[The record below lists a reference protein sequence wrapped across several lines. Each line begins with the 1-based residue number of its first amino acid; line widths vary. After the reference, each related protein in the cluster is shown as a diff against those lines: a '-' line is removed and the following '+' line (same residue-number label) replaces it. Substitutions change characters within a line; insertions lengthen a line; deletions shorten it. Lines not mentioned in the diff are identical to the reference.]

1 MSSTDGV
8 PVSAPKPSD
17 IRRPSRVILEG
28 RRSGPISDRRGG
40 KAKANKRTLAIALAL
55 LLPAIVSLA
64 LFRLW
69 PAGKAFV
76 TSFEE
81 LSGGFGFGN
90 YEYLF
95 STPDFQQMIFV
106 TLMFNLAINPIQVVL
121 ALALA
126 LLIQQRLPGTTLW
139 RMLAFAPTALPIA
152 VGAIVWNIAFRE
164 DDGLVNSFLATLGFD
179 KLPWLTSTSLAMPAI
194 IIMACW
200 VGVGY
205 WMVFLLAGLNEIPQ
219 SILQAAEID
228 GAGWWRRTF
237 SIVIPLIRRQLLFV
251 LIAATVVNFLM
262 FAPVQ
267 IMTSGGPNGSTN
279 LIMYS
284 AYTQAFGF
292 NDQPLAAAHVV
303 IVMSIL
309 LVIVGIQFKLLK
321 SKDGDN

>member
-1 MSSTDGV
+1 MNPRGEV
-8 PVSAPKPSD
+8 HRSAPANA
-17 IRRPSRVILEG
+17 V
-28 RRSGPISDRRGG
+28 SDRRS
-40 KAKANKRTLAIALAL
+40 ANANGRGARPGLSQDRVRTPHKRRVLYIAL
-55 LLPAIVSLA
+55 LLLAPAVISLA

-69 PAGKAFV
+69 PAGKAV
-76 TSFEE
+76 LTSFEE
-81 LSGGFGFGN
+81 ISGGFGFGN

-95 STPDFQQMIFV
+95 TTPDFQQMLLV
-106 TLMFNLAINPIQVVL
+106 TLLFNLVINPVQVIL

-152 VGAIVWNIAFRE
+152 VGAIVWNVAFRTE
-164 DDGLVNSFLATLGFD
+164 DGPINAFLASLGLD
-179 KLPWLTSTSLAMPAI
+179 KIPWLTTSTFAMTAV

-219 SILQAAEID
+219 SIYQAAEID
-228 GAGWWRRTF
+228 GAGWWRTTF

-251 LIAATVVNFLM
+251 LIATTVVNFLM
-262 FAPVQ
+262 FAPIQ

-284 AYTQAFGF
+284 AYNQAFGF

-303 IVMSIL
+303 IIMAIL
-309 LVIVGIQFKLLK
+309 LVIVGVQFKLLK
-321 SKDGDN
+321 GKEDSQ